1 MMKDLPKIIVVTPI
15 KNEDWILDRFL
26 SVTSQFADLII
37 IADQNST
44 DKSIEICQRYPKV
57 KLIQNNSEQYD
68 EASRQI
74 LLLQTAREL
83 VPEHKIILALDAD
96 EILAADAV
104 QTQGWQTMLKA
115 KPGTI
120 LCFEKP
126 DLYLTPYQCIRYI
139 QPWPLGYVD
148 DGVEHKPKKVHSI
161 RIPQPD
167 YAKSLYVHD
176 VKILHYA
183 LTRPNAQASKVRFYS
198 VVENVLKTKSFYHR
212 LSGYASQINWS
223 KSGKLDLSCQEWF
236 LGWESIGI
244 DMKTI
249 KDSQYYW
256 WDFEVIKYFN
266 DYGYLRFWFDD
277 IWNFDWEKFR
287 HYVQIAEPQI
297 NCPSKVIPPPRLFL
311 VFLKLLIQIIEKA
324 KLLARKIFFL

>member
-1 MMKDLPKIIVVTPI
+1 M
-15 KNEDWILDRFL
+15 
-26 SVTSQFADLII
+26 
-37 IADQNST
+37 
-44 DKSIEICQRYPKV
+44 
-57 KLIQNNSEQYD
+57 
-68 EASRQI
+68 
-74 LLLQTAREL
+74 
-83 VPEHKIILALDAD
+83 
-96 EILAADAV
+96 
-104 QTQGWQTMLKA
+104 
-115 KPGTI
+115 
-120 LCFEKP
+120 
-126 DLYLTPYQCIRYI
+126 
-139 QPWPLGYVD
+139 
-148 DGVEHKPKKVHSI
+148 
-161 RIPQPD
+161 
-167 YAKSLYVHD
+167 
-176 VKILHYA
+176 
-183 LTRPNAQASKVRFYS
+183 
-198 VVENVLKTKSFYHR
+198 
-212 LSGYASQINWS
+212 SGYASQINWS